1 MGKLSEGTPQA
12 WKAGLL
18 SYGAGLTLETSTKM
32 LASAEKEAEK
42 LGVPMS
48 MAVVD
53 AGGNLIIFRR
63 MDNAILG
70 SIHIAMDKAYTA
82 VLSKL
87 PTNFPEPGS
96 NPPFIHNRWTSFP
109 GGFPIVNEGLILGG
123 IGISGGTIEDLHV
136 AGAALTAGGFSTEDV
151 DAALEGP

>member
-12 WKAGLL
+12 WKAGTF
-18 SYGAGLTLETSTKM
+18 SYGSGLTLETATKM
-32 LASAEKEAEK
+32 LASAEQEAEK
-42 LGVPMS
+42 QGVPMS

-63 MDNAILG
+63 MNHAMLG

-87 PTNFPEPGS
+87 PTGFPEPEA

-109 GGFPIVNEGLILGG
+109 GGFPIVREGVILGG
-123 IGISGGTIEDLHV
+123 IGISGGTVEDLHV
-136 AGAALTAGGFSTEDV
+136 ARAALTVGGFSTEEV
-151 DAALEGP
+151 DAALRES